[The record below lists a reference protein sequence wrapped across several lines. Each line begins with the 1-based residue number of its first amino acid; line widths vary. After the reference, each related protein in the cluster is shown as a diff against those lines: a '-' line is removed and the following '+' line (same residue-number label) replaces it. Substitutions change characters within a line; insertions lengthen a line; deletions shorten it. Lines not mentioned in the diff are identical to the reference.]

1 MKEEKLVIG
10 SLRGQSCFFARTLE
24 QAFGNGPAITGGRVR
39 RRDRTDWG
47 GNYQRG
53 SYRIPPAA
61 WLGAAV
67 FVLVLFV
74 LVPHVGHV
82 AGLQ

>member
-1 MKEEKLVIG
+1 MKEKLVIG
-10 SLRGQSCFFARTLE
+10 SLRGQGCFFPRTLE

-39 RRDRTDWG
+39 KHDRTDWG

-53 SYRIPPAA
+53 SHRIPPVA
-61 WLGAAV
+61 WLGALA

-74 LVPHVGHV
+74 LVPNMGYL